1 MNTSAVYR
9 ESSHICLVSYNFIV
23 TVQKFNGL
31 FSSLY
36 ISIPVLFQKLNEEA
50 WSTRSLRVFFPQK
63 ISLSL
68 DMKYIKVISCCQVI
82 IETLHKDSLW
92 SLVSVCLNSQ
102 LKKLLGKPNFLI
114 RVNNNQLNRAWEIS
128 QTCHEASGAKE
139 DTIVFHFLVK
149 HV

>member
-50 WSTRSLRVFFPQK
+50 WSTRSLRFFFSKK

-102 LKKLLGKPNFLI
+102 LFKNSQKLLSKPNFLI
-114 RVNNNQLNRAWEIS
+114 RVNNHLLNRAWEIS
-128 QTCHEASGAKE
+128 QNGMKLLEQKR
-139 DTIVFHFLVK
+139 ILLYLIF
-149 HV
+149 